1 MVQLIYASAATRP
14 FSAPQLNT
22 LLEKARARNSLF
34 SVTGMLLYHSGSF
47 LQVLEG
53 PEDNVELILASIRR
67 DPRHTNTKI
76 LSRQSSMRREFD
88 QWAMGFVDTSQLE
101 RTPGLVDYH
110 RTLRKLTIGSSEAKR
125 YLRFFQDGLCRQTAS
140 V

>member
-1 MVQLIYASAATRP
+1 MADRTRMVQLIYASAATRP

-47 LQVLEG
+47 L
-53 PEDNVELILASIRR
+53 ILASIRR

-76 LSRQSSMRREFD
+76 LSRQSSTRREFD

-110 RTLRKLTIGSSEAKR
+110 RTLPKLTIGSSDAKR
-125 YLRFFQDGLCRQTAS
+125 YLRFFQDGLCRQTVS